1 MFNKTMPTSVADHVR
16 AMILKRELL
25 PGERLIQSELAER
38 LGVSRTPVREA
49 LQKLAAEGLVTLSPY
64 KGARV
69 ARLSVSHLEEIYHV
83 RIAVES
89 QLSYLA
95 AQHITPEELDRM
107 RALVEQMKEQLDA
120 GELGN
125 LLELNRQV
133 NTILFYASRSKNLRD
148 LAIEYM
154 NLANLYRQVHFTTPE
169 RSQRILDD
177 HEELLA
183 ALEEGDP
190 ETVYQVF
197 RRQMQAALDV
207 GIAFVRGK
215 L

>member
-1 MFNKTMPTSVADHVR
+1 
-16 AMILKRELL
+16 MILKRELL
-25 PGERLIQSELAER
+25 PGERLIQNDLAER

-69 ARLSVSHLEEIYHV
+69 ARLSLSHLEEIYHV

-89 QLSYLA
+89 HLSYLA
-95 AQHITPEELDRM
+95 AQHITTEELDQM
-107 RALVEQMKEQLDA
+107 RELVEQMKERLDA
-120 GELGN
+120 GELGS

-133 NTILFYASRSKNLRD
+133 NTTLFIASRSKNLRD

-154 NLANLYRQVHFTTPE
+154 NLANLYRQVHFTTRK
-169 RSQRILDD
+169 RSQRIVDD

-197 RRQMQAALDV
+197 RRQMEAALEV
-207 GIAFVRGK
+207 GIAFVKGK
-215 L
+215 LQP

>member
-1 MFNKTMPTSVADHVR
+1 MLYETMPITVADRIR

-49 LQKLAAEGLVTLSPY
+49 LQKLAAEGLITLSPY
-64 KGARV
+64 KGAHV
-69 ARLSVSHLEEIYHV
+69 AELSLSHLEGIYHI
-83 RIAVES
+83 RIAIES
-89 QLSYLA
+89 QIGYLA
-95 AQHITPEELDRM
+95 AQHITAEELKQVRD
-107 RALVEQMKEQLDA
+107 LVEQMKKELDA
-120 GELGN
+120 GELSN
-125 LLELNRQV
+125 LLELNRQM
-133 NTILFYASRSKNLRD
+133 NLILFTASRSKNLRE

-169 RSQRILDD
+169 RSQRIVDD

-183 ALEEGDP
+183 TLEQGDREAAY
-190 ETVYQVF
+190 ETL
-197 RRQMQAALDV
+197 RRQMQSALEV
-207 GIAFVRGK
+207 GITFVKGD

>member
-1 MFNKTMPTSVADHVR
+1 MFNKTMPTSVADHIR

-69 ARLSVSHLEEIYHV
+69 ARLSLSHLEEIYHV

-89 QLSYLA
+89 HLGYLA
-95 AQHITPEELDRM
+95 AQYITDEELDQM
-107 RALVEQMKEQLDA
+107 RALVGQMKERLDA
-120 GELGN
+120 GELSR
-125 LLELNRQV
+125 LLDLNRQV
-133 NTILFYASRSKNLRD
+133 NTILFTASRSRNLRD

-154 NLANLYRQVHFTTPE
+154 NLANLYRQVHFTTRK
-169 RSQRILDD
+169 RSQRIVDD

-190 ETVYQVF
+190 EGVYQVS
-197 RRQMQAALDV
+197 RRQMEAALDV
-207 GIAFVRGK
+207 GVAFVKGK